1 MGASQWLLR
10 LPRYKIEFHPYS
22 FLAEEK
28 MKFLCMYTTTSQ
40 NSVSL
45 SAGLAPYSGPWTN
58 IQAAHLLRRATFAPL
73 KSEIDQAV
81 NLGLAGSISKLF
93 EAIPLPTL
101 PVYSDY
107 DGHPDINRGET
118 FIGSHLAPLDR
129 NPDQNARRRAME
141 AWWFLS
147 TVEQGF
153 NVRDKMMLFWHNHFG
168 MGGLNESNLMYT
180 FLTRYRNFAT
190 GDFRELV
197 KQMTVDPY
205 MLFFLN
211 GNQST
216 AVNPNENYAREILE
230 LFTIGKGDQVGP
242 GDYTTY
248 TEEDIVELAKAFTGW
263 RTRYFNS
270 TDPERYPES
279 YYQQNRHDTSTKQLS
294 ARFGNA
300 QIPNGDEN
308 EYKQVVDIIFQQDEV
323 ARFICRKLYRFFVY
337 YRIEDEV
344 EANIIEPMAQILID
358 NDYVIGPALEALLSS
373 EHFFLEGY
381 IGNQIKTPM
390 DFTQSLFRPL
400 AWYEGWEDVNDQYHA
415 ARFAYVHARDT
426 GMQVTLP
433 PSVAGWEAYYQ
444 EPSYARLWLN
454 TATIQRRIDHI
465 RRCTLRTFNWEGGRY
480 ELDWLAF
487 IDDFRNPANPNT
499 MIEEF
504 VERLLPQPLREEQ
517 LTAVKEL
524 LLPGLQDFVWS
535 SEYNNYLQNPFD
547 EAIRMSVEN
556 RLKEMAFGFL
566 QLAEFQVQ

>member
-1 MGASQWLLR
+1 MSTTFS
-10 LPRYKIEFHPYS
+10 LPS
-22 FLAEEK
+22 V
-28 MKFLCMYTTTSQ
+28 TVTTS
-40 NSVSL
+40 
-45 SAGLAPYSGPWTN
+45 LAPYAGPWTN

-93 EAIPLPTL
+93 ESIALPSPPVYYDYESHPTL
-101 PVYSDY
+101 
-107 DGHPDINRGET
+107 NRGES
-118 FIGSHLAPLDR
+118 FIGSHLAPDDR
-129 NPDQNARRRAME
+129 NADQGARRRAME
-141 AWWFLS
+141 SWWFLS
-147 TVEQGF
+147 TAEQGF

-168 MGGLNESNLMYT
+168 MGGINESNLMYD

-197 KQMTVDPY
+197 RQMTVDPY
-205 MLFFLN
+205 MLQFLN

-216 AVNPNENYAREILE
+216 AANPNENYAREILE
-230 LFTIGKGDQVGP
+230 LFTIGKGPQVGP

-270 TDPERYPES
+270 TDPENYPES
-279 YYQQNRHDTSTKQLS
+279 YYVPNRHDTSTKQLS
-294 ARFGNA
+294 ERFGNV

-308 EYKQVVDIIFQQDEV
+308 EYRQVVDIIFQQDEV
-323 ARFICRKLYRFFVY
+323 ARYLCRKLYRFFVY
-337 YRIEDEV
+337 YRIDDAV
-344 EANIIEPMAQILID
+344 ETNVIEPMAQILID
-358 NDYVIGPALEALLSS
+358 NDYVVGPAIEALLAS
-373 EHFFLEGY
+373 EHFYQAGI

-390 DFTQSLFRPL
+390 DFVQSLFRPL
-400 AWYEGWEDVNDQYHA
+400 AWYEGWEDVYDRYRA
-415 ARFAYVHARDT
+415 ARVAFFHARDT
-426 GMQVTLP
+426 GMQMTLP

-454 TATIQRRIDHI
+454 TSTIQRRTDHI
-465 RRCTLRTFNWEGGRY
+465 RRCTLRRFFWDGSGY
-480 ELDWLAF
+480 EIDWLAF

-504 VERLLPQPLREEQ
+504 VDRLLPQPLREEQ

-547 EAIRMSVEN
+547 EATRMSVEN
-556 RLKEMAFGFL
+556 RLKEMAYGFL